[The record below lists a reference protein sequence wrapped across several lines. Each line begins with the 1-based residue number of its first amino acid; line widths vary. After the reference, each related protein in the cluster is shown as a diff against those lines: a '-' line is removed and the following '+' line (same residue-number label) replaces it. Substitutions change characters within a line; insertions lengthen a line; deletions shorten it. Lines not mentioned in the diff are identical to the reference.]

1 MRTFEVKVEKTIK
14 LTEEDIKDILSACFY
29 GGCSYWACIDNRTE
43 DWKLAERKLCENG
56 NDDPTIEDII
66 VWLLCNGYAV
76 NLIDEEDN
84 RYYEFNLWAFLDG
97 ISRTIS
103 EGYWNGDDI
112 GDIDGEVGDV
122 IIQYTVFGKIVYG

>member
-1 MRTFEVKVEKTIK
+1 MKTFEVKVEKTIK
-14 LTEEDIKDILSACFY
+14 LTEEDINDILSACFY
-29 GGCSYWACIDNRTE
+29 GGCSYWACIDNTTE
-43 DWKLAERKLCENG
+43 DWKLAKRKLCEDG
-56 NDDPTIEDII
+56 NDDPTIEDIM

-103 EGYWNGDDI
+103 KGYWNGDDI

-122 IIQYTVFGKIVYG
+122 IIQYTVFGELVYG